1 MNTPS
6 TPRLAR
12 CATLLL
18 GALTCAA
25 CSSPTLVD
33 RQFGMAV
40 RQARQSQSLPVVR
53 DPAAQ
58 PGHDAAVVRSGIAR
72 YEKSYVMP
80 PVPAS
85 TLEQGLGT
93 PASAPPR

>member
-1 MNTPS
+1 MNRPS
-6 TPRLAR
+6 TLCLSRHVALWLA
-12 CATLLL
+12 
-18 GALTCAA
+18 ALACAA
-25 CSSPTLVD
+25 CSSPTQVD

-40 RQARQSQSLPVVR
+40 RLARQSQSQPPGH

-58 PGHDAAVVRSGIAR
+58 PGWDGAVVRSGIAR

-93 PASAPPR
+93 PAGAAPR